1 MEEPSSVKCEGRSQ
15 HSSRVLSDTPGSSL
29 SLVRDESQGKKVA
42 DIKPFQSLALSLMAT
57 GTPALLTSPLTFP
70 SHAADTFLFPP
81 PSFCLPYHVPPSPL
95 ARQIMYQLPSHS
107 LESSPALQAD
117 GAKQITF
124 LIWLKIKAGKSRP
137 TSVSRIEFLSSQYNS
152 EVILRLTHLVV
163 PDFYH
168 KLGRAGELS
177 SRMVAPRRVPMWVMM
192 CAMAPRSRQWQT

>member
-1 MEEPSSVKCEGRSQ
+1 MFVVSRRKKKCTRYKDGSGEDAGVEAEESLTQQNLDSSTLSGLDSDSTVVMEEPSSVKCEGRSQ

-124 LIWLKIKAGKSRP
+124 LI
-137 TSVSRIEFLSSQYNS
+137 
-152 EVILRLTHLVV
+152 
-163 PDFYH
+163 
-168 KLGRAGELS
+168 
-177 SRMVAPRRVPMWVMM
+177 
-192 CAMAPRSRQWQT
+192 